1 MIKEKDLY
9 IKLLKKWDF
18 ISISEKNKLIIK
30 NNLIFKTLNTLSEK
44 INIVI
49 IYCLLFYIL
58 NDTTLETDDYNIYE
72 IKIIFINH
80 IYTKITK
87 IEQTFF
93 NSDKIYYDVIQSF
106 FKNNYDILKNNINYY
121 LNNDYFSTIQT
132 RLNSYKRD
140 NLDNLIE
147 LIKCSTLILNL
158 YDTKFNYKTKSLKH
172 RHNEIKGFLNI
183 IVHDKYGNIIFV
195 DESHKVEKI
204 DFNNGHKKI
213 LSFIENMNIK
223 INTSDIIIVKTHYKK
238 VNGFIINNKFQE
250 YDFNYIEKEEKILL
264 ENITK
269 INFDVFKS
277 LQELSPKLFSPN
289 IRIKNIDNIHYL
301 RVLFA
306 SLAHNIQNIL
316 FLSEKDEKEFYDK
329 YKNRIIID
337 NEFNNKID
345 DIKKILDLQ
354 ELRINTI
361 NS

>member
-132 RLNSYKRD
+132 RLKQ
-140 NLDNLIE
+140 L
-147 LIKCSTLILNL
+147 
-158 YDTKFNYKTKSLKH
+158 
-172 RHNEIKGFLNI
+172 
-183 IVHDKYGNIIFV
+183 
-195 DESHKVEKI
+195 
-204 DFNNGHKKI
+204 
-213 LSFIENMNIK
+213 
-223 INTSDIIIVKTHYKK
+223 
-238 VNGFIINNKFQE
+238 
-250 YDFNYIEKEEKILL
+250 
-264 ENITK
+264 
-269 INFDVFKS
+269 
-277 LQELSPKLFSPN
+277 
-289 IRIKNIDNIHYL
+289 
-301 RVLFA
+301 
-306 SLAHNIQNIL
+306 
-316 FLSEKDEKEFYDK
+316 
-329 YKNRIIID
+329 
-337 NEFNNKID
+337 
-345 DIKKILDLQ
+345 
-354 ELRINTI
+354 
-361 NS
+361 

>member
-132 RLNSYKRD
+132 RLK
-140 NLDNLIE
+140 
-147 LIKCSTLILNL
+147 
-158 YDTKFNYKTKSLKH
+158 
-172 RHNEIKGFLNI
+172 
-183 IVHDKYGNIIFV
+183 
-195 DESHKVEKI
+195 
-204 DFNNGHKKI
+204 
-213 LSFIENMNIK
+213 
-223 INTSDIIIVKTHYKK
+223 
-238 VNGFIINNKFQE
+238 
-250 YDFNYIEKEEKILL
+250 
-264 ENITK
+264 
-269 INFDVFKS
+269 
-277 LQELSPKLFSPN
+277 
-289 IRIKNIDNIHYL
+289 
-301 RVLFA
+301 
-306 SLAHNIQNIL
+306 
-316 FLSEKDEKEFYDK
+316 
-329 YKNRIIID
+329 
-337 NEFNNKID
+337 
-345 DIKKILDLQ
+345 
-354 ELRINTI
+354 
-361 NS
+361 